1 MNSASWKS
9 VTYCR
14 TVGKE
19 TQKILLAA
27 KVKILLSKDQVCIK
41 FRATEEK
48 FCHSLFKGRCLS
60 VEVIASIAITVPKR
74 FTVTIAGLS
83 SRP

>member
-19 TQKILLAA
+19 TQKILFNSQNCNFI
-27 KVKILLSKDQVCIK
+27 VKLSGMKK
-41 FRATEEK
+41 FSATEENV
-48 FCHSLFKGRCLS
+48 CHSLCKGHCLLKLLFPS
-60 VEVIASIAITVPKR
+60 P
-74 FTVTIAGLS
+74 
-83 SRP
+83 